1 MKDPNKNI
9 KPPKWAIFVLRKICR
24 ADIFEEM
31 LGDLLELFKLRLK
44 QDGKTK
50 ANWFFVIDV
59 FTSFR
64 FHYTRKSK
72 SINIINMFRYNLII
86 GLRNLRKHRLFSAI
100 NLAGL
105 SIGLGCS
112 IFIYLYVQSE
122 IGYDR
127 FHENA
132 DRLYRVNQTFIWGDD
147 KSKLFSSTG
156 PGVSIAL
163 KDEIPEIQA
172 VTRLHTPGEFM
183 VTYKSS
189 DKVVTH
195 SDERIFAADSNFLEL
210 FTFPLAEGNA
220 MTVFKNPNSL
230 VMTASTAFK
239 YFGNDNPLGKMV
251 LLGKGGE
258 STNYVVTGV
267 FEDLPENSYIDFDIL
282 LSMNSFPGVEDRS
295 WSWIWTTFVTF
306 VLLDEKASYDAVEQ
320 KLEAIPPKHAEA
332 TLQRVMGISFD
343 DYIKSGKEWK
353 LYLQPLTDIH
363 LGSANIYNRL
373 NTVGDRSVVNTLIAA
388 SFFILLLT
396 CINYMNLK
404 TSQFSR
410 IAKESGI
417 RKLLGSNRT
426 LISWQYFVESFLF
439 TVISMVVALLMAYLI
454 IPAFNQLSGK
464 ELQVTELYSS
474 GLLIKLLLVA
484 LAISVI
490 SGSYPAFL
498 LSAFKP
504 IDVLAGKLKSGR
516 ASGRLRNIFVIVQ
529 FSISLLLIGSTIVVY
544 DQLQYLVNK
553 DVGFAK
559 DNLVTISRVEWLDN
573 QQSVANEFRNLPGVI
588 SASLCT
594 SVPPNVY
601 NGDQFVPEDDQNKSA
616 PLNYLKVDEHYLP
629 TMKIELIQG
638 RNFSPI
644 AASEKDKVIL
654 NQSAIKALGWQLGE
668 VLGKKILYSKEKFEV
683 IGVTT
688 DYNFW
693 SLQAAI
699 EPLALFHQESP
710 ISGNGRQFIV
720 ARIEA
725 DQAVWTEVISSME
738 SKWRDLN
745 AGVSFQY
752 DFVEDAFAETFEGQQ
767 QFGKS
772 LGAFALVAFFIAG
785 LGLLGMIIYAL
796 EQRIK
801 EISIRKV
808 LGSNSFQVIV
818 LMSKKYV
825 GLILL
830 AVIASIPITMWAMEQ
845 WLINFEYRIQIRPW
859 TFILSG
865 IITVFFAILII
876 GIQSFKAS
884 LKNPATVL
892 RDN

>member
-1 MKDPNKNI
+1 MSTPNKDT
-9 KPPKWAIFVLRKICR
+9 KPPRWAIFVLRKICKPE
-24 ADIFEEM
+24 IFEEM
-31 LGDLLELFKLRLK
+31 LGDLMELFKLRVK
-44 QDGKTK
+44 QDGSTK
-50 ANWFFVIDV
+50 ASWLFVLDV

-64 FHYTRKSK
+64 FHYIRKSR
-72 SINIINMFRYNLII
+72 SINSINMFRYNLII
-86 GLRNLRKHRLFSAI
+86 GLRSLRKHRLFSII

-105 SIGLGCS
+105 SLGLGCS

-122 IGYDR
+122 ISHDT

-132 DRLYRVNQTFIWGDD
+132 DKLYRVNQTFIWGDD
-147 KSKLFSSTG
+147 NNNLFSSTG

-163 KDEIPEIQA
+163 KNEIPEIQA
-172 VTRLHTPGEFM
+172 VTRLHTPGQFL
-183 VTYKSS
+183 VTYKNN
-189 DKVVTH
+189 DKAITY
-195 SDERIFAADSNFLEL
+195 SDEKIIAADSNFLEL
-210 FTFPLAEGNA
+210 FTFPLAEGNPN
-220 MTVFKNPNSL
+220 TVFNNPNSL
-230 VMTASTAFK
+230 VMTASTARK
-239 YFGNDNPLGKMV
+239 YFGNDNPIGKLI
-251 LLGKGGE
+251 LLGKGGKN
-258 STNYVVTGV
+258 TNYVVTGV

-282 LSMNSFPGVEDRS
+282 VSMNSFPDVEDRS

-306 VLLDEKASYDAVEQ
+306 ALLDENASHDVVEQ

-343 DYIKSGKEWK
+343 DYIKGGKEWK

-363 LGSANIYNRL
+363 LGSSNIYNRL
-373 NTVGDRSVVNTLIAA
+373 NTVGDRSVVNTLIA
-388 SFFILLLT
+388 SSLFILLLT

-404 TSQFSR
+404 TSQYTR
-410 IAKESGI
+410 MAKVNGI

-439 TVISMVVALLMAYLI
+439 TMISIVVALLMAYLI
-454 IPAFNQLSGK
+454 LPVFNQMSGK
-464 ELQVTELYSS
+464 ELQAAELYSI
-474 GLLIKLLLVA
+474 GILIKLLLVA
-484 LAISVI
+484 LIISVI

-516 ASGRLRNIFVIVQ
+516 SSGRLRNIFVVVQ

-544 DQLQYLVNK
+544 DQLQFIVNK
-553 DVGFAK
+553 DLGFAK
-559 DNLVTISRVEWLDN
+559 DNLVTIGRVEWLDN
-573 QQSVANEFRNLPGVI
+573 QKSVANEFSSLPGVI

-629 TMKIELIQG
+629 TMKIELTLG

-654 NQSAIKALGWQLGE
+654 NESAVKALGWQFGE
-668 VLGKKILYSKEKFEV
+668 VLGKNILYSTEKFEV
-683 IGVTT
+683 IGVTR

-699 EPLALFHQESP
+699 EPLAIFHQESP
-710 ISGNGRQFIV
+710 ISGSGNQFIV

-725 DQAVWTEVISSME
+725 DQALWTDVISSME
-738 SKWRDLN
+738 SKWKDFN
-745 AGVSFQY
+745 AGVEFQY
-752 DFVEDAFAETFEGQQ
+752 DFVDDAFAATFQGQQ

-772 LGAFALVAFFIAG
+772 LAVFAFVAFFIAG

-818 LMSKKYV
+818 LMSKKFV
-825 GLILL
+825 GLILI
-830 AVIASIPITMWAMEQ
+830 AVITSIPLTIWVMDR
-845 WLINFEYRIQIRPW
+845 WLMNFEYRIQIKPW

-865 IITVFFAILII
+865 LITVISAILII
-876 GIQSFKAS
+876 GVQSLKTS
-884 LKNPATVL
+884 MKNPATVL
-892 RDN
+892 RDD